1 MANQINY
8 SGELF
13 DLGIGSMNNKFGG
26 KHILYVM
33 KNGIYFTLQ
42 KFIDELSMII
52 ATTGPDDKSE
62 KRQIRLQFLQEC
74 NKFPEI
80 RKLFQ
85 NFTGQLN
92 GGEKMESND
101 ILITVAGGNI
111 FTLFAQILITINGIG
126 SLTETTKSCLKPFQ
140 INLNQLIQEIG
151 TPTLLYYIN
160 NIAYHPY
167 SDFDYKLS
175 PGKLTPENN
184 EGFELTDKEIK
195 TVQTYQIDPNN
206 PRQLYNFWLGQTGA
220 PGGIMPRFEG
230 YLESI
235 PNILVKSLIGKYPEG
250 FILARVKS
258 YTSCDTDEL
267 DLDKRT
273 IQIYKKRCP
282 KHLQTLYPQIFQQS
296 YLYQT
301 QDNDCLLFL
310 SDLKKKKERIEV
322 ATKNNVETV
331 KRYFK
336 NIYRLTY
343 DMDAI
348 YKYISIVTS
357 TLNNKIQEEVRRQK
371 INYNSI
377 VYKFLNLQTLRDPF
391 ISELTAKILET
402 FIEKKEINTEK
413 IIEHLAVI
421 PDQDEEAKFK
431 DKVGFKNRSK
441 CKLINPKIIIPPTTD
456 EANRQWLNSLKSN
469 FNKLYRRNFDI
480 LGIKL
485 TFNIINTASDIF
497 ENIDDNDDEY
507 DVLNTG
513 QTWAQWFRERYG
525 TPLNTNPDEPS
536 STWGSSL
543 MRRFISGYGDE
554 ATEEGQTS
562 LAQPTQPT
570 MQMGRA
576 LTQDEM
582 QLYNQMTRPSFVQ
595 PTYGSPP
602 IMQLQPRDQ
611 PYTFQRGLLQ
621 QPATNPLYHYTNTGF
636 GGKKTKKKN
645 LKKTKKGKKVKKIK
659 KTKKK

>member
-42 KFIDELSMII
+42 KFIDELNMILST
-52 ATTGPDDKSE
+52 AEQDDKSE
-62 KRQIRLQFLQEC
+62 KRQLRLQFLQEC

-92 GGEKMESND
+92 GGEKIKSND

-111 FTLFAQILITINGIG
+111 FTLFAQILITINSIG
-126 SLTETTKSCLKPFQ
+126 TLTETTKPCLKPFQ
-140 INLNQLIQEIG
+140 INLNQLRQEIR
-151 TPTLLYYIN
+151 TQPLFYYLN

-175 PGKLTPENN
+175 PGKLTPEKN

-195 TVQTYQIDPNN
+195 TLEYYGKN
-206 PRQLYNFWLGQTGA
+206 PYIPSELYNFWLGQTGA
-220 PGGIMPRFEG
+220 PGGIVLRFEG

-235 PNILVKSLIGKYPEG
+235 PNILVTSLIGKYPEG

-273 IQIYKKRCP
+273 IQIYKQRCP
-282 KHLQTLYPQIFQQS
+282 KHLQNLYPQIFQQS
-296 YLYQT
+296 YLYHT

-310 SDLKKKKERIEV
+310 QDLKKKKERIEV
-322 ATKNNVETV
+322 ATKYNVETV

-336 NIYRLTY
+336 NIYSLTY

-348 YKYISIVTS
+348 FQYISIVTS
-357 TLNNKIQEEVRRQK
+357 ILNNKIQEEVIKQK
-371 INYNSI
+371 INYKDI
-377 VYKFLNLQTLRDPF
+377 VNKFLNLQTLRDPF
-391 ISELTAKILET
+391 ISKLTAKILET

-421 PDQDEEAKFK
+421 PDQDEEAKFE
-431 DKVGFKNRSK
+431 DKVGFNNRSI
-441 CKLINPKIIIPPTTD
+441 CKLINPKIIIPRTTD
-456 EANRQWLNSLKSN
+456 QANREWLNTLKSN

-507 DVLNTG
+507 DVLNSG
-513 QTWAQWFRERYG
+513 QTWAQWFRERYD

-536 STWGSSL
+536 STWRSSL
-543 MRRFISGYGDE
+543 MRRFTRGDGDYPSG
-554 ATEEGQTS
+554 
-562 LAQPTQPT
+562 
-570 MQMGRA
+570 
-576 LTQDEM
+576 
-582 QLYNQMTRPSFVQ
+582 F
-595 PTYGSPP
+595 
-602 IMQLQPRDQ
+602 
-611 PYTFQRGLLQ
+611 
-621 QPATNPLYHYTNTGF
+621 TGY

>member
-1 MANQINY
+1 MAYQINY

-42 KFIDELSMII
+42 KFIDELNMILS
-52 ATTGPDDKSE
+52 TTGPDDKSE
-62 KRQIRLQFLQEC
+62 KRQLRLQFLQEC

-92 GGEKMESND
+92 GGEKIESND

-126 SLTETTKSCLKPFQ
+126 TLTETTKPCLKPFQ
-140 INLNQLIQEIG
+140 INLNQLLQEIR
-151 TPTLLYYIN
+151 TQTLLDYIN

-175 PGKLTPENN
+175 PGKLTPEKNK
-184 EGFELTDKEIK
+184 GFELTDKEIK
-195 TVQTYQIDPNN
+195 TLEYYGKNPNN
-206 PRQLYNFWLGQTGA
+206 PYDLYNFWLDQTVA
-220 PGGIMPRFEG
+220 PGGIVPRFEG

-258 YTSCDTDEL
+258 YTRCDTDEL

-273 IQIYKKRCP
+273 IQIYKQTCP
-282 KHLQTLYPQIFQQS
+282 KQLQHLYPQIFQQS
-296 YLYQT
+296 YLYHI

-310 SDLKKKKERIEV
+310 QDLKKKKERIEV
-322 ATKNNVETV
+322 ATKYNVEIV

-357 TLNNKIQEEVRRQK
+357 TLNKKIQEEVK
-371 INYNSI
+371 INYKDI
-377 VYKFLNLQTLRDPF
+377 VNKFLNLETLRDQF
-391 ISELTAKILET
+391 ISTLTAKILHT
-402 FIEKKEINTEK
+402 FIEDKKLHTEK
-413 IIEHLAVI
+413 IIEHLAEI
-421 PDQDEEAKFK
+421 PDEDEEAKFE
-431 DKVGFKNRSK
+431 DKVSNNLENIYDNRSI

-456 EANRQWLNSLKSN
+456 QANREWLNTLKSN
-469 FNKLYRRNFDI
+469 FNKLHNKLYRRNFDI
-480 LGIKL
+480 FGIKL

-507 DVLNTG
+507 DVLNSG
-513 QTWAQWFRERYG
+513 QTWAQWFRERYN

-536 STWGSSL
+536 STWRSAL
-543 MRRFISGYGDE
+543 MQRFTRGDGDYPSG
-554 ATEEGQTS
+554 
-562 LAQPTQPT
+562 
-570 MQMGRA
+570 
-576 LTQDEM
+576 
-582 QLYNQMTRPSFVQ
+582 F
-595 PTYGSPP
+595 
-602 IMQLQPRDQ
+602 
-611 PYTFQRGLLQ
+611 
-621 QPATNPLYHYTNTGF
+621 TGY